1 MTRTLVGCLA
11 VGGIALAA
19 PALALGERQLNP
31 PTDATPP
38 CSAVLDIY
46 AEMDERY
53 VELKTPGESCFAPIR
68 TTNVLNGGFWE
79 RGPFPTYITREPL
92 VLGLRGPTGKWN
104 SPWNLFGGSDFNGG
118 QPNEDKW
125 NVCGI
130 LNPEAPAYCSSDQAP
145 VESTTLYVVT
155 ETEAVVSSWPAQRFA
170 VTLGERGG
178 WGHYVTKV
186 ASAEAGSYTLMI
198 GSDQAKYPIAN
209 LRVMRSF
216 GESDVEPAPP
226 GTPDAILPD
235 DPTMISNDQTP
246 APVTRDK
253 PVYFSIPATDNGKS
267 ARGACEWRGKKVAC
281 VTETSP
287 VAGFT
292 GTYTLK
298 ANLSGTKKKMKG
310 ACQWTD
316 TNPQCRV
323 WLTEKGSWRLTW
335 GAGEKSFAR
344 TVVVK

>member
-1 MTRTLVGCLA
+1 MKRTLVGCLA
-11 VGGIALAA
+11 VGGIALAS

-31 PTDATPP
+31 PTNATPA
-38 CSAVLDIY
+38 CSSVLDISTG
-46 AEMDERY
+46 EERY
-53 VELKTPGESCFAPIR
+53 AMLKTFPDGQPCGGPSR
-68 TTNVLNGGFWE
+68 TTISYGGFWE

-92 VLGLRGPTGKWN
+92 VLGLRGPTGEWT
-104 SPWNLFGGSDFNGG
+104 SPWNLFGGSGFNGG
-118 QPNEDKW
+118 QPEDKW
-125 NVCGI
+125 NLCGI

-145 VESTTLYVVT
+145 VESTTLYVVN
-155 ETEAVVSSWPAQRFA
+155 ETGAVVSSWPAQRFA
-170 VTLGERGG
+170 VTLDDRG

-209 LRVMRSF
+209 LRVTRSF

-226 GTPDAILPD
+226 GTPEAILPD

>member
-1 MTRTLVGCLA
+1 MKRTFVGCLA

-38 CSAVLDIY
+38 CSAVLDIFS
-46 AEMDERY
+46 EGERY
-53 VELKTPGESCFAPIR
+53 AELKTQGESCFAPTR
-68 TTNVLNGGFWE
+68 TTSVLYGGFWE

-92 VLGLRGPTGKWN
+92 VLGLRGPTGDWN
-104 SPWNLFGGSDFNGG
+104 SPWNLFGGSGFNGG
-118 QPNEDKW
+118 KPEEWW
-125 NVCGI
+125 NQCGI

-145 VESTTLYVVT
+145 VESTTLYVVNDT
-155 ETEAVVSSWPAQRFA
+155 GAVVSSWPARRFA
-170 VTLGERGG
+170 VTDHDEG
-178 WGHYVTKV
+178 WGHYVTRV
-186 ASAEAGSYTLMI
+186 ATAEAGSYTLMI

-209 LRVMRSF
+209 LRVVRSF

-226 GTPDAILPD
+226 GTPEAILPD

-292 GTYTLK
+292 GIYTLR